1 MAETFRCRIVR
12 LENKPRCHLV
22 IDNYDE
28 VYHKDTIWQKEPPS
42 YCEHKEGDGC
52 SCCAQCCTC
61 GG

>member
-1 MAETFRCRIVR
+1 MAE
-12 LENKPRCHLV
+12 ENKPRCHLV

-28 VYHKDTIWQKEPPS
+28 VYHKNTIWQKEPPS